1 VTTTEISSGSLSTA
15 VIRDLFRNGL
25 RAAVAAGTITDPKA
39 ATRPA
44 ASPMVVSELPDRNR
58 AYPHIIVGEASD
70 TADRPDSR
78 AGLWEHAYSVAIEVH
93 AETSTHMYLIRDQV
107 RGWVEGNV
115 DTLNAAGFTDPQIA
129 TSVPT
134 NWDAESRVRTWR
146 FVVRGTVY
154 TA

>member
-1 VTTTEISSGSLSTA
+1 MI
-15 VIRDLFRNGL
+15 
-25 RAAVAAGTITDPKA
+25 
-39 ATRPA
+39 
-44 ASPMVVSELPDRNR
+44 VSELPDRNR
-58 AYPHIIVGEASD
+58 AYPHIVVGEASD

-78 AGLWEHAYSVAIEVH
+78 AGLWEHAYSVAVEVH

-115 DTLNAAGFTDPQIA
+115 DALNAAGFTDPQIA
-129 TSVPT
+129 TSVAMT
-134 NWDAESRVRTWR
+134 WDRESQVRSWR